1 MPTFFCLF
9 IHPKQ
14 TSSSDIWHVLGRS
27 RYICV
32 HFWSQKHPSWA
43 PPSLWCVERLNGN
56 PFSSGGR
63 LSCSLATD
71 EFGGAQQVK
80 AAPPGRMGS
89 VDVGGHTSTA
99 CRDDLACAWRKLASQ
114 ESHESRE
121 ESNRRFEP
129 PKLSIPSDTSRQRTA
144 HPCTALLVPRTLG
157 HHTSSH
163 RRSRWG
169 TGASLGVLSRGAPA
183 MGGSG

>member
-121 ESNRRFEP
+121 ESMRIGLHCGNGRVQQKIRT
-129 PKLSIPSDTSRQRTA
+129 PKTFNSF
-144 HPCTALLVPRTLG
+144 
-157 HHTSSH
+157 
-163 RRSRWG
+163 
-169 TGASLGVLSRGAPA
+169 
-183 MGGSG
+183 